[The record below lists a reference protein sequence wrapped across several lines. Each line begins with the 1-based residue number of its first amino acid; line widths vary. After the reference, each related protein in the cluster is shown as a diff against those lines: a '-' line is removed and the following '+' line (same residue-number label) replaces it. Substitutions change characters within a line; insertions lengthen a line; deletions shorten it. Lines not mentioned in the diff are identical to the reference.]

1 MRAPNTTH
9 PSTQRPTKLSTK
21 LSGLLVVAV
30 CLALGGCAPSFSLFG
45 PTAQPYKE
53 QTLQGEGEGKILL
66 ISVDGLISE
75 RPREGLLRTRPS
87 VVEEVTAQLKLARK
101 DTDIKA
107 IVLKVDSPGGTTTA
121 SDILYHELLSY
132 REETKAKVVTVLMGL
147 ATSGGY
153 YIALPSDHIAAHPTT
168 VTGSVGVIFLQPR
181 VAGLLD
187 KIGVGVDVSKS
198 GLHKDMG
205 SPFREATDEEKRLI
219 DSTVKAQAKRFLDLV
234 RKHRALDPAALNITA
249 TARVFTADEAKD
261 LGLIDSIGYLDDA
274 VAKAASLAGLPGDAR
289 VVTYRRRPSPDAT
302 WYQPSAEAEGQ
313 RPALIH
319 LGLDTLLPTQA
330 GLYYLWMPGLGQ

>member
-1 MRAPNTTH
+1 MREAKTFLR
-9 PSTQRPTKLSTK
+9 SA
-21 LSGLLVVAV
+21 LLLLAAS
-30 CLALGGCAPSFSLFG
+30 LALSGCAPSFSLFG

-53 QTLQGEGEGKILL
+53 QTLQGAGDGKILL

-75 RPREGLLRTRPS
+75 RTREGLLRTRPS
-87 VVEEVTAQLKLARK
+87 VVEEVAAQLKLARK
-101 DTDIKA
+101 DTSIKA
-107 IVLKVDSPGGTTTA
+107 VLLKVDSPGGTTTG
-121 SDILYHELLSY
+121 SDILYHELLTY
-132 REETKAKVVTVLMGL
+132 REETKAKVVTIMMGL

-153 YIALPSDHIAAHPTT
+153 YAALPSDHITAHPTT

-181 VAGLLD
+181 VAGLLE

-205 SPFREATDEEKRLI
+205 SPFREPTPEERQLI
-219 DSTVKAQAKRFLDLV
+219 DATVKSQAKRFLDLV
-234 RKHRALDPAALNITA
+234 QKHRKLEPAALNITA
-249 TARVFTADEAKD
+249 TARVFTADEAKA
-261 LGLIDSIGYLDDA
+261 LGLIDSIGYMEDA
-274 VAKAASLAGLPGDAR
+274 VATAASLSGLPQDAR
-289 VVTYRRRPSPDAT
+289 VVTYRRRPGPDAT

-330 GLYYLWMPGLGQ
+330 GLYYLWTPGLGQ

>member
-1 MRAPNTTH
+1 MRAARSTS
-9 PSTQRPTKLSTK
+9 PSSPLSA
-21 LSGLLVVAV
+21 LP
-30 CLALGGCAPSFSLFG
+30 LALMVLAASLALAGCAPSFSLFG

-53 QTLQGEGEGKILL
+53 QTLQGAGSGKILL

-75 RPREGLLRTRPS
+75 RTREGLLRTRPS
-87 VVEEVTAQLKLARK
+87 VVEEVAAQLKLARK
-101 DTDIKA
+101 DADIKA
-107 IVLKVDSPGGTTTA
+107 VLLKVDSPGGTTTA
-121 SDILYHELLSY
+121 SDILYHELQAY

-181 VAGLLD
+181 VAELLG
-187 KIGVGVDVSKS
+187 KLGVGVEVSKS
-198 GLHKDMG
+198 GPHKDMG
-205 SPFREATDEEKRLI
+205 SPFREATPEEKRLI
-219 DSTVKAQAKRFLDLV
+219 DSTVKAQAKRFLNLV
-234 RKHRALDPAALNITA
+234 QKHRTLDPAALQITA

-274 VAKAASLAGLPGDAR
+274 VAKAASLAGLPKDAR
-289 VVTYRRRPSPDAT
+289 VVTYRRRPGPDAT
-302 WYQPSAEAEGQ
+302 WYQPSAEAEDQ

-330 GLYYLWMPGLGQ
+330 GLYYLWTPGLGQ